1 MKGKRVVG
9 DKWNCEEMTY
19 LNSIED
25 YENRLSLLTTLL
37 DTSEGKVV
45 S

>member
-1 MKGKRVVG
+1 MISGIVKKG
-9 DKWNCEEMTY
+9 MTY

-25 YENRLSLLTTLL
+25 YENRLSLLKTLL

>member
-1 MKGKRVVG
+1 MISGVVKKGL
-9 DKWNCEEMTY
+9 TY

-25 YENRLSLLTTLL
+25 YENRLSLLQTLL